1 MGIFKMHIFVKTLT
15 GKSLSLNVEPTSE
28 ISEINNQ
35 IETLMGVP
43 SEEQIL
49 ISNGERLTGNLI
61 DSGLTEESQI
71 YMVVDIEGK
80 KKKKKKKVVAKKKKK
95 HVHKK
100 VKLAVLKYYKVDGDK
115 VVRLK
120 QQTNYGTF
128 LADHANR
135 LYCGRTHV
143 TYVKAAQE
151 KPAAA
156 KGGKGKK
163 K

>member
-1 MGIFKMHIFVKTLT
+1 MGIFKMHIFVKTVT
-15 GKSLSLNVEPTSE
+15 GKSLSLNVQPNCE

-49 ISNGERLTGNLI
+49 INNGQTLI
-61 DSGLTEESQI
+61 NSSELTEESQI
-71 YMVVDIEGK
+71 YMVVDIEGG

>member
-1 MGIFKMHIFVKTLT
+1 MGFKMHIFVKTLT
-15 GKSLSLNVEPTSE
+15 GKSLELDVEPSSQ
-28 ISEINNQ
+28 IFEINNQ
-35 IETLMGVP
+35 IESLIGVP

-49 ISNGERLTGNLI
+49 INNGKNL
-61 DSGLTEESQI
+61 SGSLVDCGLEEESQV
-71 YMVVDIEGK
+71 YMVVDIEGGK
-80 KKKKKKKVVAKKKKK
+80 KKKKKKQVAKKKKK
-95 HVHKK
+95 HVRRK
-100 VKLAVLKYYKVDGDK
+100 VKLAVLKYYKVDGYK

-135 LYCGRTHV
+135 LYCGRTHI

>member
-1 MGIFKMHIFVKTLT
+1 MHIFVKTVT
-15 GKSLSLNVEPTSE
+15 GKSLSLNVEPNCE

-49 ISNGERLTGNLI
+49 INNGQTLNDCSE
-61 DSGLTEESQI
+61 LTEESQI
-71 YMVVDIEGK
+71 YMVVDIDGG

-135 LYCGRTHV
+135 LYCGRTHI
-143 TYVKAAQE
+143 TYVKAAQA
-151 KPAAA
+151 KPEA
-156 KGGKGKK
+156 KGKGKK

>member
-1 MGIFKMHIFVKTLT
+1 MHILVKTLT
-15 GKSLSLNVEPTSE
+15 GKSLSLEVNPTSD
-28 ISEINNQ
+28 IQDLNNQ
-35 IETLMGVP
+35 IESSMGVP

-49 ISNGERLTGNLI
+49 INNGKNL
-61 DSGLTEESQI
+61 SGSLIECGLEENSEV
-71 YMVVDIEGK
+71 YMVVDIEGGK
-80 KKKKKKKVVAKKKKK
+80 KKKKKKQVAKKKKK
-95 HVHKK
+95 HVRRK

-135 LYCGRTHV
+135 LYCGRTHI
-143 TYVKAAQE
+143 TYVKAAQA
-151 KPAAA
+151 KPEA
-156 KGGKGKK
+156 KGKGKK

>member
-1 MGIFKMHIFVKTLT
+1 MG
-15 GKSLSLNVEPTSE
+15 GKSLSLNVEPTCEVSE
-28 ISEINNQ
+28 LNSQ
-35 IETLMGVP
+35 IEILMGVP

-49 ISNGERLTGNLI
+49 INNGQRLTGSLI
-61 DSGLTEESQI
+61 NSGLTEESQI
-71 YMVVDIEGK
+71 YMVVDIEGGK
-80 KKKKKKKVVAKKKKK
+80 KKRKKKVVAKRKKK

-135 LYCGRTHV
+135 LYCGRTHI
-143 TYVKAAQE
+143 TYVKAAQA
-151 KPAAA
+151 KPEA
-156 KGGKGKK
+156 KG
-163 K
+163 

>member
-15 GKSLSLNVEPTSE
+15 GKSLELDVEPSSQ
-28 ISEINNQ
+28 IFEINNQ
-35 IETLMGVP
+35 IESLIGVP

-49 ISNGERLTGNLI
+49 INNGKNLSGSLI
-61 DSGLTEESQI
+61 DCGLEEESQI
-71 YMVVDIEGK
+71 YMVVDIEGG
-80 KKKKKKKVVAKKKKK
+80 KKKK
-95 HVHKK
+95 HVRRK

-135 LYCGRTHV
+135 LYCGRTHI
-143 TYVKAAQE
+143 TYVKAAQA
-151 KPAAA
+151 KPEA
-156 KGGKGKK
+156 KGKGKK

>member
-1 MGIFKMHIFVKTLT
+1 MHIFIKTLT
-15 GKSLSLNVEPTSE
+15 GKTLTLDVEPSCE
-28 ISEINNQ
+28 VSDLNNQ
-35 IETLMGVP
+35 IESLCGVP

-49 ISNGERLTGNLI
+49 ISNGKSLSGSLI
-61 DSGLTEESQI
+61 DCGLEEESQV
-71 YMVVDIEGK
+71 YMVVNIEGGK
-80 KKKKKKKVVAKKKKK
+80 KKKKKKVITKKKKK
-95 HVHKK
+95 HTKKK

-135 LYCGRTHV
+135 LYCGRTHI
-143 TYVKAAQE
+143 TYVKAAQA
-151 KPAAA
+151 KPE
-156 KGGKGKK
+156 GKGKGKAK

>member
-1 MGIFKMHIFVKTLT
+1 MHIFVKTLT
-15 GKSLSLNVEPTSE
+15 GKSLKLNVEPTCE

-35 IETLMGVP
+35 IESLMGVP

-49 ISNGERLTGNLI
+49 INNGNRLSGNLI

-71 YMVVDIEGK
+71 YMVVDIDGG

-135 LYCGRTHV
+135 LYCGRTHI
-143 TYVKAAQE
+143 TYVKAAQA
-151 KPAAA
+151 KPEA
-156 KGGKGKK
+156 KGKGKK

>member
-49 ISNGERLTGNLI
+49 INNGERLTGNLI

-71 YMVVDIEGK
+71 YMVVDIEGG

-120 QQTNYGTF
+120 QQTNYGAF

>member
-1 MGIFKMHIFVKTLT
+1 MHIFVKTLT
-15 GKSLSLNVEPTSE
+15 GKSLSLNVEPNCE

-49 ISNGERLTGNLI
+49 INNGQTLNDCSE
-61 DSGLTEESQI
+61 LTEESQI
-71 YMVVDIEGK
+71 YMVVDIDGG

-135 LYCGRTHV
+135 LYCGRTHI
-143 TYVKAAQE
+143 TYVKAAQA
-151 KPAAA
+151 KPEA
-156 KGGKGKK
+156 KGKGKK

>member
-1 MGIFKMHIFVKTLT
+1 MHIFVKTLT
-15 GKSLSLNVEPTSE
+15 GKSLSLNVEPNCE

-49 ISNGERLTGNLI
+49 IINGQTLTGS
-61 DSGLTEESQI
+61 DSLTEESQI
-71 YMVVDIEGK
+71 YMVVDIDGGK
-80 KKKKKKKVVAKKKKK
+80 KKKKKKIVAKKKKA

-143 TYVKAAQE
+143 TYVKAAQA
-151 KPAAA
+151 KPEA
-156 KGGKGKK
+156 KKGKGKK
-163 K
+163 

>member
-1 MGIFKMHIFVKTLT
+1 MHIFVKTLT
-15 GKSLSLNVEPTSE
+15 GKSLTLNVEPTSE
-28 ISEINNQ
+28 ISELNTQ
-35 IETLMGVP
+35 IESLMGVP

-49 ISNGERLTGNLI
+49 INNGKSLSGNLI
-61 DSGLTEESQI
+61 DCGLQEESEV
-71 YMVVDIEGK
+71 YLVVDIDGG

-95 HVHKK
+95 HVKKK

-135 LYCGRTHV
+135 LYCGRTHI
-143 TYVKAAQE
+143 TYCITNMLT
-151 KPAAA
+151 
-156 KGGKGKK
+156 
-163 K
+163 

>member
-71 YMVVDIEGK
+71 YMVVDIEGGK
-80 KKKKKKKVVAKKKKK
+80 KKEKKKVVAKKKKK

>member
-71 YMVVDIEGK
+71 YMVVDIEGG
-80 KKKKKKKVVAKKKKK
+80 KKKKKKKVVAKKKKR

>member
-71 YMVVDIEGK
+71 YMVVDIEGG
-80 KKKKKKKVVAKKKKK
+80 KKKKKKKV
-95 HVHKK
+95 VHKK

-128 LADHANR
+128 L
-135 LYCGRTHV
+135 
-143 TYVKAAQE
+143 
-151 KPAAA
+151 
-156 KGGKGKK
+156 
-163 K
+163 

>member
-71 YMVVDIEGK
+71 YMVVDIEGG

>member
-1 MGIFKMHIFVKTLT
+1 MHIFVKTLT
-15 GKSLSLNVEPTSE
+15 GKSLSLNVEPNCE

-49 ISNGERLTGNLI
+49 INNGQTLSET
-61 DSGLTEESQI
+61 SELTEESQI
-71 YMVVDIEGK
+71 YMVVDIDGG

-135 LYCGRTHV
+135 LYCGRTHI
-143 TYVKAAQE
+143 TYVKAAQA
-151 KPAAA
+151 KPEA
-156 KGGKGKK
+156 KGKK
-163 K
+163 AKK

>member
-1 MGIFKMHIFVKTLT
+1 MHIFVKTLT
-15 GKSLSLNVEPTSE
+15 GKSLTLNVEPTCE

-61 DSGLTEESQI
+61 DSGLTEESKI
-71 YMVVDIEGK
+71 YMVVDIDGG

-135 LYCGRTHV
+135 LYCGRTHI
-143 TYVKAAQE
+143 TYVKAAQA
-151 KPAAA
+151 KPEA
-156 KGGKGKK
+156 KGKGKK

>member
-1 MGIFKMHIFVKTLT
+1 MGIFKMGIFVKTLT
-15 GKSLSLNVEPTSE
+15 GKSLELDVEPSSQ
-28 ISEINNQ
+28 IFEINNQ
-35 IETLMGVP
+35 IESSMGVP

-49 ISNGERLTGNLI
+49 INNGKNL
-61 DSGLTEESQI
+61 SGSLIECGLEENSEV
-71 YMVVDIEGK
+71 YMVVDVEGGK
-80 KKKKKKKVVAKKKKK
+80 KKKKKKQVAKKKKK
-95 HVHKK
+95 HVRRK

-135 LYCGRTHV
+135 LYCGRTHI
-143 TYVKAAQE
+143 TYVKAAQA
-151 KPAAA
+151 KPEA
-156 KGGKGKK
+156 KGKGKK

>member
-71 YMVVDIEGK
+71 YMVVDIEGG

-100 VKLAVLKYYKVDGDK
+100 VKLAVLKYYKVYGDK

>member
-71 YMVVDIEGK
+71 YMVVDIEGG

-156 KGGKGKK
+156 KGKGKK

>member
-1 MGIFKMHIFVKTLT
+1 
-15 GKSLSLNVEPTSE
+15 
-28 ISEINNQ
+28 
-35 IETLMGVP
+35 MGVP

-49 ISNGERLTGNLI
+49 INNGQTLSET
-61 DSGLTEESQI
+61 SELTEESQI
-71 YMVVDIEGK
+71 YMVVDIDGG

-135 LYCGRTHV
+135 LYCGRTHI
-143 TYVKAAQE
+143 TYVKAAQA
-151 KPAAA
+151 KPEA
-156 KGGKGKK
+156 KGKK
-163 K
+163 AKK

>member
-1 MGIFKMHIFVKTLT
+1 MGIFKMHIFVKTVT
-15 GKSLSLNVEPTSE
+15 GKSLSLNVQPNCE

-49 ISNGERLTGNLI
+49 INKGQTLI
-61 DSGLTEESQI
+61 NSSELTEESQI
-71 YMVVDIEGK
+71 YMVVDIEGGK

>member
-1 MGIFKMHIFVKTLT
+1 MHIFVKTLT
-15 GKSLSLNVEPTSE
+15 GKSLSLDVEPTCE

-35 IETLMGVP
+35 IEILMGVP

-49 ISNGERLTGNLI
+49 INNGKSLSGNLI
-61 DSGLTEESQI
+61 DSGLQEESQI
-71 YMVVDIEGK
+71 YLVVDIDGG

-135 LYCGRTHV
+135 LYCGRTHI
-143 TYVKAAQE
+143 TYVKAAQA
-151 KPAAA
+151 KPEA
-156 KGGKGKK
+156 KGKGKK

>member
-1 MGIFKMHIFVKTLT
+1 MHIQVLTLT
-15 GKSLSLNVEPTSE
+15 GKSLSLNVEPTCE
-28 ISEINNQ
+28 ISELNSQ
-35 IETLMGVP
+35 IESLMGVP

-49 ISNGERLTGNLI
+49 INNGQTLSET
-61 DSGLTEESQI
+61 SELTEESQI
-71 YMVVDIEGK
+71 YMVVDIDGG

-135 LYCGRTHV
+135 LYCGRTHI
-143 TYVKAAQE
+143 TYVKAAQA
-151 KPAAA
+151 KPEA
-156 KGGKGKK
+156 KGKK
-163 K
+163 AKK